1 VWNVNQLTSTALFT
15 AQFDMGNH
23 NRAISLDN
31 GDILRISGRNAYYDR
46 IKLLVAPYK
55 HTVGVIAPRG
65 FGSWTPMTATCTAAS
80 PPSGWA
86 PR

>member
-1 VWNVNQLTSTALFT
+1 MWNVN
-15 AQFDMGNH
+15 
-23 NRAISLDN
+23 LDN

-65 FGSWTPMTATCTAAS
+65 FGSWTPMTARYAS
-80 PPSGWA
+80 HPSGWA